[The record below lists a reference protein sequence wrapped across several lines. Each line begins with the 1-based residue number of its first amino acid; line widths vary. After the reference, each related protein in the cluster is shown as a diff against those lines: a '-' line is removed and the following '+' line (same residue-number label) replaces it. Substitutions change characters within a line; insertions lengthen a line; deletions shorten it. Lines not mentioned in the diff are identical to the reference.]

1 MVYCYFFR
9 ETENVLIKGQYSVV
23 EKDAV
28 SGDLG
33 SSPSS
38 TANLKAF
45 NPISLN
51 FSWLSFKTE

>member
-1 MVYCYFFR
+1 MVYSYFFR

-23 EKDAV
+23 EKNSV
-28 SGDLG
+28 SWDLG

-38 TANLKAF
+38 TTNLESF

-51 FSWLSFKTE
+51 FSWLSFKKE